1 MKEAIKILNEAAEQ
15 AREALE
21 RLEECLIG
29 HFETEEI
36 DLDAILSQI
45 QHNFPEPMPIKVNT
59 LPLGRRKNI
68 YHCRNNC

>member
-21 RLEECLIG
+21 RLAECLIE
-29 HFETEEI
+29 HITQEI
-36 DLDAILSQI
+36 VHNIIFSPI
-45 QHNFPEPMPIKVNT
+45 KHNFPEPMPIKVNT
-59 LPLGRRKNI
+59 LPLGRHKNI

>member
-1 MKEAIKILNEAAEQ
+1 VKEAIKILNEAAEQ

-21 RLEECLIG
+21 RLEECLTG
-29 HFETEEI
+29 HFEMEEI
-36 DLDAILSQI
+36 DLDVTLPPTK
-45 QHNFPEPMPIKVNT
+45 HNFPEPMPIKVST